1 MAPLFAALTHVIAF
15 RSHNDWKNPRAF
27 NRKAAVH
34 PNGRRVVT
42 RSIDHIDKGNP
53 MADAV
58 PTITASAQSAAGP
71 EVALP
76 VGGDSQK
83 PWNHPWRAWRSILFR
98 VYTMMGYHNLSL
110 MAAGVAFYA
119 FLSIAPLLAAIVM
132 SYGLFADPQSVVQH
146 MNTVFELVPADAARL
161 ISDQLIAVVTT
172 TAGTAGIGLAIA
184 LFFAIYGA
192 MRASSAIIQALNVI
206 YEEEEGRNFLV
217 TTALSAMLTIGA
229 IVAAITGL
237 LSAVALGYLK
247 FLTDLLGP
255 AGVLTMQILTWVVA
269 ATIASAAFAF
279 IYRFGPDRAPA
290 RWQWLSIGSVAATL
304 LWLLAT
310 VGFGIYAANFANY
323 NATYGALGAVVVL
336 LMWLFVSSYAVLIG
350 AELNAEAERQT
361 SVDTTTG
368 PERPIGERGARMAD
382 TLPSKRQHKPRRGHY

>member
-1 MAPLFAALTHVIAF
+1 
-15 RSHNDWKNPRAF
+15 
-27 NRKAAVH
+27 
-34 PNGRRVVT
+34 
-42 RSIDHIDKGNP
+42 

-58 PTITASAQSAAGP
+58 AAP
-71 EVALP
+71 ETPLP
-76 VGGDSQK
+76 PGGDSSH
-83 PWNHPWRAWRSILFR
+83 PWNHPWRAWRSILVR

-119 FLSIAPLLAAIVM
+119 FLSVAPLLGAIVM
-132 SYGLFADPQSVVQH
+132 SYGLFADPQTVVEH
-146 MNTVFELVPADAARL
+146 MNTIFELVPADAARL
-161 ISDQLIAVVTT
+161 ISDQLIAVVS
-172 TAGTAGIGLAIA
+172 TASGKAGFGLALA
-184 LFFAIYGA
+184 LVLAIYGA

-206 YEEEEGRNFLV
+206 YEEEEGRNFFK
-217 TTALSAMLTIGA
+217 TTLLSAMLTIGA
-229 IVAAITGL
+229 VLAAITGL

-255 AGVLTMQILTWVVA
+255 AGVLTMQILTWIVA

-279 IYRFGPDRAPA
+279 VYRYGPDRAPA
-290 RWQWLSIGSVAATL
+290 RWQWLSIGSVTATL

-336 LMWLFVSSYAVLIG
+336 LMWLFVSSFAVLIG

-361 SVDTTTG
+361 AVDTTTG
-368 PERPIGERGARMAD
+368 PPRPLGERGARMAD
-382 TLPSKRQHKPRRGHY
+382 TLPSKRQEKPKRGRY